1 MPRTALLLAALLAL
15 PAAPAP
21 AGPDAGPG
29 VGGDPAAGQA
39 VYQQRCRLCHD
50 RGMMG
55 APRLGDRAAW
65 EARLARGEE
74 ALLQSVIRGLKAMPP
89 RGGCRSCTDRE
100 LADALAYMLKQ
111 AR

>member
-1 MPRTALLLAALLAL
+1 MPRTTLVLAALLAL
-15 PAAPAP
+15 PATAPA
-21 AGPDAGPG
+21 APG
-29 VGGDPAAGQA
+29 AGGDPAAGQA

-65 EARLARGEE
+65 EDRLAKGEE
-74 ALLQSVIRGLKAMPP
+74 ALLQSVVRGLKGMPP
-89 RGGCRSCTDRE
+89 RGGCRSCTDEE

-111 AR
+111 VR